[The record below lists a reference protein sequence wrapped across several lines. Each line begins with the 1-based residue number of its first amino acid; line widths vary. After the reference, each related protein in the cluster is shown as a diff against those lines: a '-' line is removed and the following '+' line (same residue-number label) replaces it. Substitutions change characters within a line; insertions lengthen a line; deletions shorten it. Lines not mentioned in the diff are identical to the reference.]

1 MLFMTISIVLVGRE
15 IEPIWGTRKIV
26 RCVLLLC
33 ISGSTVSYIFSY
45 MRYRQNGNLVDLSS
59 KSYGSS
65 GILSVM
71 LLGMKQ
77 ERSNVRL
84 PFGIQFVRCGDLVS
98 VGLAISVIF
107 GILGWMPDV
116 WFVLAGTMIC
126 WFDLRYFCPDKAGLV
141 GDATETFAF
150 ATFFPKIAQPHVSRF
165 TSFLSRR
172 LGKLCGCV
180 HKSNARRGKSS
191 RGTNRGGI
199 EENNDEAMLISE
211 RRRQRALK
219 ALDAKLKEIEALDE
233 EPLDDWETLD
243 EAAAGGDEKV

>member
-1 MLFMTISIVLVGRE
+1 MTISIVLVGRE
-15 IEPIWGTRKIV
+15 IEPIWGTRKLA
-26 RCVLLLC
+26 RCILLLC
-33 ISGSTVSYIFSY
+33 VSGSTVSYILSY
-45 MRYRQNGNLVDLSS
+45 MRYRQNGSLDDLSS

-65 GILSVM
+65 GILSVL

-84 PFGIQFVRCGDLVS
+84 PFGIQFLRCGDLVS
-98 VGLAISVIF
+98 VGLAISILF
-107 GILGWMPDV
+107 GILGMMPDV

-150 ATFFPKIAQPHVSRF
+150 ATFFPKIARPHVSRF
-165 TSFLSRR
+165 TSILSRHV
-172 LGKLCGCV
+172 GKLCGCV

-191 RGTNRGGI
+191 RGTSRGEN
-199 EENNDEAMLISE
+199 EEDNDEAMLISE

-219 ALDAKLKEIEALDE
+219 ALDAKLKEIEAMDE

-243 EAAAGGDEKV
+243 GADGDEKV